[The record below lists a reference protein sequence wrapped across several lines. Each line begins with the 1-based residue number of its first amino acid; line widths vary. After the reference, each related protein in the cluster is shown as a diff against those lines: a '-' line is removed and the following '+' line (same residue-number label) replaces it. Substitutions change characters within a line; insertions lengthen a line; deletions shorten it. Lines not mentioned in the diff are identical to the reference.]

1 MLIELLGEGALPLGK
16 ELIRQAEELGAKPYF
31 NIINYEMLRTFLEK
45 ATEEQIKMYAKH
57 DVQRMRDMDSYI
69 GIWRKNNINRKIM
82 A

>member
-31 NIINYEMLRTFLEK
+31 NIINYEMLRTFFEK

-57 DVQRMRDMDSYI
+57 DVQRMRNMDSYI
-69 GIWRKNNINRKIM
+69 GIWRKNNVNRKIM

>member
-31 NIINYEMLRTFLEK
+31 NIINYEMLRTFFEK
-45 ATEEQIKMYAKH
+45 ANEEQIKMYDKH
-57 DVQRMRDMDSYI
+57 DVKRMRIMDSYI